1 MQFIS
6 VSTLTKLFIVRLP
19 INLYVFSRSDK
30 IEVSFFR
37 PGKEEG
43 GWIYLQ
49 TNILDMPSTK
59 NSMDEV
65 IFSKEERWWVKK
77 KLVELSPLVLID
89 VTGCW
94 LTVNSALVKEARCLL
109 PSSYSPATL
118 PFSSSSSCLSLSG
131 VFLPYHTTIFFIW
144 GQEAQPLRPLEAS
157 QSDRKER
164 SSKMKMMLLLPPQLV
179 VAIFLV
185 LLRSGKTNGHIE
197 LLLMLGK
204 Y

>member
-1 MQFIS
+1 MCQLWQNFS
-6 VSTLTKLFIVRLP
+6 SFVYVPS

-49 TNILDMPSTK
+49 QTNILDMPHQLKTM
-59 NSMDEV
+59 NEV

-94 LTVNSALVKEARCLL
+94 LTVNSALVKEAALLQSLL
-109 PSSYSPATL
+109 PALLL
-118 PFSSSSSCLSLSG
+118 PPPVYLFPLFLPYIFFYLRTRSLSLWGHLKPPKVTGKRGPPKWRWCYYYHHNLWWPFFSSSSDQVRQMG
-131 VFLPYHTTIFFIW
+131 T
-144 GQEAQPLRPLEAS
+144 
-157 QSDRKER
+157 
-164 SSKMKMMLLLPPQLV
+164 
-179 VAIFLV
+179 
-185 LLRSGKTNGHIE
+185 
-197 LLLMLGK
+197 
-204 Y
+204 

>member
-1 MQFIS
+1 
-6 VSTLTKLFIVRLP
+6 
-19 INLYVFSRSDK
+19 
-30 IEVSFFR
+30 
-37 PGKEEG
+37 
-43 GWIYLQ
+43 
-49 TNILDMPSTK
+49 MPST
-59 NSMDEV
+59 SSELTILCIWMESS
-65 IFSKEERWWVKK
+65 ISKEERWWVKK

-94 LTVNSALVKEARCLL
+94 LTVNSALVKEAPCLL

-118 PFSSSSSCLSLSG
+118 LPCPAFSSSSSCLSLSG

-197 LLLMLGK
+197 LLMLGK

>member
-6 VSTLTKLFIVRLP
+6 VSTFTKLFIVRLP

-49 TNILDMPSTK
+49 TNILDMPHQLKTLWMKSSSAK
-59 NSMDEV
+59 KKDDE
-65 IFSKEERWWVKK
+65 WKK

-94 LTVNSALVKEARCLL
+94 LTVNSALVKEAALLQSLL
-109 PSSYSPATL
+109 PALL
-118 PFSSSSSCLSLSG
+118 PPPVYLFPL
-131 VFLPYHTTIFFIW
+131 FLPYIFLSKDKKP
-144 GQEAQPLRPLEAS
+144 QPLRPLEAS

-164 SSKMKMMLLLPPQLV
+164 SSKMKMMLLLPQLV

-185 LLRSGKTNGHIE
+185 LLRSGKTNGHME
-197 LLLMLGK
+197 LAAAA
-204 Y
+204 